1 MMRLLILQL
10 SLLVLSH
17 TVVRRLWP
25 GNAITLT
32 SYLVRVPLLV
42 LLALAGG
49 SLLFFLALVLGID
62 PQSIALA
69 ESAFCLVASAAL
81 HLLAKRQGSAL
92 PVVAGAR
99 ATHGFRALE
108 SALLLTMILAAGL
121 SFAHFAVHAASE
133 PHGRWDAYSI
143 WNLRA
148 RFMARGGSQWQA
160 AFDRELTYAHVDYP
174 LLLPAAVANA
184 WNALGHEST
193 LAPRAIALAFTF
205 AGFSL
210 LVGGLAVT
218 RDVSVACLAG
228 LALLAGNNWI
238 DQGWSQYAD
247 VPLASFILATLV
259 LLAINDQAPLERR
272 GLLVL
277 AGLTAG
283 CAAWTKNEGCLFLVC
298 LVFARCSMG
307 LLNGGVRSLLRDCG
321 WMGRGLAPVLAV
333 LLLFK
338 LYYAGSND
346 LVENQSLHTSL
357 ARLSDIS
364 RYRTIGQHLAACLV
378 QVPIPVLLGLGA
390 AGCGLR
396 PAAILQREVASP
408 TLCLITMCCGYSIVY
423 LTTPHD
429 LAWHLRT
436 SLDRVVLHIYP
447 AALFT
452 FFLAVRSP
460 AETLDSLAFRGTRLP
475 AVD

>member
-1 MMRLLILQL
+1 
-10 SLLVLSH
+10 
-17 TVVRRLWP
+17 
-25 GNAITLT
+25 
-32 SYLVRVPLLV
+32 
-42 LLALAGG
+42 
-49 SLLFFLALVLGID
+49 
-62 PQSIALA
+62 
-69 ESAFCLVASAAL
+69 
-81 HLLAKRQGSAL
+81 
-92 PVVAGAR
+92 
-99 ATHGFRALE
+99 
-108 SALLLTMILAAGL
+108 
-121 SFAHFAVHAASE
+121 
-133 PHGRWDAYSI
+133 
-143 WNLRA
+143 
-148 RFMARGGSQWQA
+148 
-160 AFDRELTYAHVDYP
+160 
-174 LLLPAAVANA
+174 
-184 WNALGHEST
+184 
-193 LAPRAIALAFTF
+193 
-205 AGFSL
+205 
-210 LVGGLAVT
+210 
-218 RDVSVACLAG
+218 
-228 LALLAGNNWI
+228 
-238 DQGWSQYAD
+238 
-247 VPLASFILATLV
+247 
-259 LLAINDQAPLERR
+259 
-272 GLLVL
+272 
-277 AGLTAG
+277 
-283 CAAWTKNEGCLFLVC
+283 
-298 LVFARCSMG
+298 
-307 LLNGGVRSLLRDCG
+307 
-321 WMGRGLAPVLAV
+321 MGRGLAPVLAV

-460 AETLDSLAFRGTRLP
+460 AETLDSLAFRGSRLP